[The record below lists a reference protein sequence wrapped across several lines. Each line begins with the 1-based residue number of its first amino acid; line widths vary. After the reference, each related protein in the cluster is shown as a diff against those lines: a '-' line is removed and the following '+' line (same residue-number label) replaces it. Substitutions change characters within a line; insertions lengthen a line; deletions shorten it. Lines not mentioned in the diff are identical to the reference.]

1 MKKRI
6 ISMLLAGMMVLNS
19 AVVYADADMTG
30 DYTTYA
36 EETESGSEDEVA
48 VQSEAA
54 GVNASS
60 DDNANISVNEA
71 SEAEND
77 EVAFTDGDTDE
88 VEITEENPTDVS
100 SQDETDENTEIEFA
114 EAEDIF
120 SENEVVVQTGETI
133 TASGTLATGVNW
145 SLSDAGNLQFSGSGA
160 IEKDNG
166 QDNYPWDMTQVF
178 TVTIQSGI
186 TEIGSGAFA
195 DGTKLTKVFI
205 SADTLRTVSADAFQ
219 NCSKAETDL
228 YYSGNAPTVIPAFTG
243 TAKVSVYYKEAD
255 VTWTDAFRAA
265 YTDVTWEPCCTI
277 NGTTAN
283 TNHSYVRTNNEMQ
296 IQTDGK
302 NYPTKDNTAYYD
314 ATCSVCGNVGKDYN
328 NCINCIDT
336 TDLQSD
342 HPYNTETS
350 TDWTVSME
358 GAEEIILTFDAKT
371 KFETNYDD
379 FFYIYKEDGELYQ
392 KFINDQLAG
401 KTVIVPGSSATLK
414 LTTDYNTEE
423 WGFAVTK
430 AYGTTHKWNNVV
442 TKPAERDQTGT
453 LTKTCQKCGEVI
465 EEVIPAPY
473 IVCGDDDNI
482 FWGITPDGVLEIAPN
497 TDADVSMKGYG
508 TEYEG
513 SNYGITTAPWGEY
526 RPYFKG
532 VKIKKGITD
541 IGTCVFSGL
550 SNLKWAELDD
560 GIKTIGQSAFSD
572 CKVLEKVKLP
582 ANLATIESYVFSGC
596 KTLEK
601 IELPEKLTYIGNGAF
616 SDTGLRSIRIPASL
630 KRCDKYAFG
639 SNSNN
644 SIDTVYIEDLTSW
657 LSMEEGPN
665 FFSSEDIEL
674 SSKSPTIKYYVD
686 GELLERLVIPDEVT
700 SIREYAFNCGKEI
713 REIVF
718 HENVKTI
725 GRSAFLGC
733 ENLELTRDKLPNYL
747 QTIGAYAFAK
757 CKKISK
763 VGIPSSVTEIGEAA
777 FAMCSGMT
785 QCIFAQ
791 DIQIEKISR
800 KLFQGCTSLEK
811 TTIPAGVTIIEG
823 YAFQNCKK
831 LDSITIP
838 ATVIS
843 ILSEAFYSCTN
854 LEAVEFEKDSKL
866 KNIED
871 YVFAYCDS
879 LKSIQI
885 PANVI
890 TIKLAAFCG
899 SVDELV
905 FLGDFGNFNS
915 MLEMDFHGSR
925 KITYYACND
934 TWNSSEAQNFLS
946 NSSYNITPNPIHMST
961 ESTSLTPA
969 TCTEAGERTFVCDH
983 CNKSFTEVLP
993 ATGHK
998 LTLKEHKD
1006 ATCIEKGCDI
1016 QICSNCKEEFKT
1028 ELDIDP
1034 NAHQYGEGK
1043 VIAPTCSRDGYTV
1056 YTCQLCKNTK
1066 HEDYKPRTEHVYED
1080 TVVKSTCQMQGYT
1093 IHQCKNCDYSY
1104 TDTWTEPLEHDYEA
1118 IVKAPACTERGYTVY
1133 TCKNC
1138 GYTYTDNYVGASGH
1152 KYTKKVVAPTCV
1164 SRGYTENICDVC
1176 GNEYVSDYKSATG
1189 HTYKRTVKDP
1199 TCTEEGYTLLTC
1211 ENCDYETKSDI
1222 RRAKGH
1228 NYEETITESTCTTK
1242 GFITYTCTDC
1252 GDSYK
1257 GKETDL
1263 APHKWDKGTVTKQ
1276 ATYLS
1281 KGTIEYKCADCDAK
1295 YTEEI
1300 PMSGQTALSD
1310 CTVTL
1315 SYHKTAYDGKEKTP
1329 KITVKNSNGIVSE
1342 EDYTVTYADNVNAGN
1357 AKVII
1362 TAKTGDVSIKGTVEK
1377 GFTIAKAKQSVSA
1390 ASTDEQIH
1398 VKASTEIQADGI
1410 GDISLKTSTP
1420 DLVDINETTVTG
1432 KKAGL
1437 ALIKV
1442 TVSGDANHEEAST
1455 MVAVGV
1461 NENHVIEQV
1470 IENQKTLE
1478 NGDVEYD
1485 EVQRC
1490 TLCKEEISRTTRTL
1504 KNIKSCEVKLSA
1516 FTYVYDGK
1524 EVKPEVTVL
1533 LEDTTLS
1540 EGTDYRLEYQD
1551 NNRVGEASVSVT
1563 GIGNYT
1569 DTKTVSFQIV
1579 EKPKQ
1584 PTAPVIEKLDTVNI
1598 TSIANAKKGIK
1609 LTWNRV
1615 SGAQGYIIYRA
1626 YGKGGYKAIKT
1637 VTNGATA
1644 AYTDTGATTNG
1655 GKYTYVVCA
1664 YKGSIK
1670 GAYVGKTYYYL
1681 KQNRIS
1687 SVKNIASKKAT
1698 VKWTRN
1704 TKANGYQVNYK
1715 TGKKQKTI
1723 TVKSNK
1729 TLNKVLKSLKKKA
1742 TYSVKVRSYKKVSG
1756 VTYYSEWSSAK
1767 KVKIKK

>member
-36 EETESGSEDEVA
+36 EETENGSEDEVA

-54 GVNASS
+54 EVNVSA

-100 SQDETDENTEIEFA
+100 SQDENGKIEFVE

-120 SENEVVVQTGETI
+120 SENEVAVQTGETI

-166 QDNYPWDMTQVF
+166 QDNYPWDMTRVF
-178 TVTIQSGI
+178 TVTIQRGI

-195 DGTKLTKVFI
+195 DGTNLTNVAI
-205 SADTLRTVSADAFQ
+205 SADTLQTVSADAFQ
-219 NCSKAETDL
+219 NCPKAEINL
-228 YYSGNAPTVIPAFTG
+228 YYSGNAPTAIPAFTG

-255 VTWTDAFRAA
+255 ATWTDAFRAA

-283 TNHSYVRTNNEMQ
+283 THHTYVRTNDEMQ

-336 TDLQSD
+336 ADLQSD
-342 HPYNTETS
+342 HPYNTETT

-358 GAEEIILTFDAKT
+358 GAEEIILTFDKLT

-414 LTTDYNTEE
+414 LTTDYSTDD

-497 TDADVSMKGYG
+497 TDADVSMKDYG
-508 TEYEG
+508 TRYEG

-639 SNSNN
+639 SNSTVNA
-644 SIDTVYIEDLTSW
+644 VYIEDLTSW
-657 LSMEEGPN
+657 LSMEEGPD

-674 SSKSPTIKYYVD
+674 YSKSPTIKYYVD

-791 DIQIEKISR
+791 EIQIEKISR

-831 LDSITIP
+831 LDRITIP

-915 MLEMDFHGSR
+915 MLEMDFHGPR

-983 CNKSFTEVLP
+983 CNKSFTEELP

-998 LTLKEHKD
+998 LTSKEHKD

-1016 QICSNCKEEFKT
+1016 QVCSNCKEEFRT
-1028 ELDIDP
+1028 ELETDP
-1034 NAHQYGEGK
+1034 TAHQYDDGT
-1043 VIAPTCSRDGYTV
+1043 VIEPTCSRDGYTV

-1066 HEDYKPRTEHVYED
+1066 HEDYKPRTEHAYED

-1118 IVKAPACTERGYTVY
+1118 TVKAPTCTERGYTY
-1133 TCKNC
+1133 YSCKNC
-1138 GYTYTDNYVGASGH
+1138 GYSYRDNYVGAQGH
-1152 KYTKKVVAPTCV
+1152 KYTKTVTAPTCTAE
-1164 SRGYTENICDVC
+1164 GYTENICSVC
-1176 GNEYVSDYKSATG
+1176 GVSYISNYKEATG
-1189 HTYKRTVKDP
+1189 HDYEVKVKNP

-1211 ENCDYETKSDI
+1211 KNCDYETKSDI
-1222 RRAKGH
+1222 RSAKGH

-1252 GDSYK
+1252 GDSHK

-1276 ATYLS
+1276 ATYLLN
-1281 KGTIEYKCADCDAK
+1281 GTIEYKCADCDAE

-1300 PMSGQTALSD
+1300 PMLGQTALSN

-1315 SYHKTAYDGKEKTP
+1315 SYRKTAYDGKEKTP

-1342 EDYTVTYADNVNAGN
+1342 DDYTVTYANNINAGN

-1410 GDISLKTSTP
+1410 GDISLETSTP

-1461 NENHVIEQV
+1461 NENHVIEQM

-1655 GKYTYVVCA
+1655 GKYTYAVCA

-1687 SVKNIASKKAT
+1687 SVKNNASKKAT

>member
-30 DYTTYA
+30 DYTTYV

-54 GVNASS
+54 EVNVST

-100 SQDETDENTEIEFA
+100 SQDENGEIEFVE

-120 SENEVVVQTGETI
+120 SENEVAVQTGETI
-133 TASGTLATGVNW
+133 TASGTFATGVNW

-178 TVTIQSGI
+178 TVTIQRGI

-195 DGTKLTKVFI
+195 DGTNLTNVAI
-205 SADTLRTVSADAFQ
+205 SADTLQTVSADAFQ

-255 VTWTDAFRAA
+255 ATWTDAFRAD
-265 YTDVTWEPCCTI
+265 YVDVTWEPCCTI
-277 NGTTAN
+277 NGITAN
-283 TNHSYVRTNNEMQ
+283 TNHSYVRTNNEIQ

-302 NYPTKDNTAYYD
+302 NYPTKDNRAYYD

-401 KTVIVPGSSATLK
+401 KTVVVPGSSVTLR
-414 LTTDYNTEE
+414 LTTDYSTDD

-508 TEYEG
+508 TRYEG

-541 IGTCVFSGL
+541 IGICVFSGL

-601 IELPEKLTYIGNGAF
+601 IELPEKLTYIGSGAF
-616 SDTGLRSIRIPASL
+616 SDTGLRSIRMPASL

-639 SNSNN
+639 SSSNN

-700 SIREYAFNCGKEI
+700 SIRDYAFNCGKEI
-713 REIVF
+713 REVVF
-718 HENVKTI
+718 HENVKII

-791 DIQIEKISR
+791 EIQIEKISR

-915 MLEMDFHGSR
+915 MLEMDFHGPR

-946 NSSYNITPNPIHMST
+946 NSSYHITPNPIHMST

-1016 QICSNCKEEFKT
+1016 QVCSNCKKEFRT
-1028 ELDIDP
+1028 ELETDP
-1034 NAHQYGEGK
+1034 TAHQYDDGT
-1043 VIAPTCSRDGYTV
+1043 VIEPTCSRDGYTV

-1118 IVKAPACTERGYTVY
+1118 TVKAPTCTERGYTY
-1133 TCKNC
+1133 YSCKNC
-1138 GYTYTDNYVGASGH
+1138 GYSYRDNYVGAQGH
-1152 KYTKKVVAPTCV
+1152 KYTKTVTAPTCTAE
-1164 SRGYTENICDVC
+1164 GYTENICSVC
-1176 GNEYVSDYKSATG
+1176 GVSYISNYKEATG
-1189 HTYKRTVKDP
+1189 HDYEVKVKKP

-1211 ENCDYETKSDI
+1211 KNCDYETKSDI
-1222 RRAKGH
+1222 RSAKGH

-1252 GDSYK
+1252 GDSHK

-1276 ATYLS
+1276 ATYLLN
-1281 KGTIEYKCADCDAK
+1281 GIIEYKCADCDAE

-1300 PMSGQTALSD
+1300 PMLGQTALSN

-1315 SYHKTAYDGKEKTP
+1315 SYRKTAYDGKEKTP

-1461 NENHVIEQV
+1461 NENHVIEQM

-1490 TLCKEEISRTTRTL
+1490 TLCEEEISRATRFL
-1504 KNIKSCEVKLSA
+1504 KNIKSCEVKLAASA
-1516 FTYVYDGK
+1516 YIYDGK

-1569 DTKTVSFQIV
+1569 DTKTVFFQIV
-1579 EKPKQ
+1579 EKQKEPV
-1584 PTAPVIEKLDTVNI
+1584 APVVEKLDTVNI

-1644 AYTDTGATTNG
+1644 TYTDTGAKTNG
-1655 GKYTYVVCA
+1655 GKYTYAVCA

-1687 SVKNIASKKAT
+1687 SVKNNASKKAT

>member
-30 DYTTYA
+30 DYTTYV

-54 GVNASS
+54 EVNASA

-100 SQDETDENTEIEFA
+100 SQDETDENAEIEFT

-120 SENEVVVQTGETI
+120 SENEVAVQAGETI

-178 TVTIQSGI
+178 TVTIQRGI
-186 TEIGSGAFA
+186 TEIGSGAFV
-195 DGTKLTKVFI
+195 DGTNLTNVAI
-205 SADTLRTVSADAFQ
+205 SADTLQTVSADAFQ
-219 NCSKAETDL
+219 NCSKAEAEL

-265 YTDVTWEPCCTI
+265 YTDVTWKPCCTI

-283 TNHSYVRTNNEMQ
+283 TNHTYVRTNNEMQ

-336 TDLQSD
+336 TELQSD

-401 KTVIVPGSSATLK
+401 KTVVVPGSSVTLK
-414 LTTDYNTEE
+414 LTTDYSTDD

-508 TEYEG
+508 TRYEG

-639 SNSNN
+639 SNSTVNA
-644 SIDTVYIEDLTSW
+644 VYIEDLTSW
-657 LSMEEGPN
+657 LSMEEGPD

-674 SSKSPTIKYYVD
+674 YSKSPTIKYYVD

-733 ENLELTRDKLPNYL
+733 EKLELTRDKLPNYL

-763 VGIPSSVTEIGEAA
+763 VGIASSVTEIGEAA

-800 KLFQGCTSLEK
+800 KMFQDCTSL
-811 TTIPAGVTIIEG
+811 
-823 YAFQNCKK
+823 
-831 LDSITIP
+831 
-838 ATVIS
+838 
-843 ILSEAFYSCTN
+843 
-854 LEAVEFEKDSKL
+854 
-866 KNIED
+866 
-871 YVFAYCDS
+871 
-879 LKSIQI
+879 
-885 PANVI
+885 
-890 TIKLAAFCG
+890 
-899 SVDELV
+899 
-905 FLGDFGNFNS
+905 
-915 MLEMDFHGSR
+915 
-925 KITYYACND
+925 
-934 TWNSSEAQNFLS
+934 
-946 NSSYNITPNPIHMST
+946 
-961 ESTSLTPA
+961 
-969 TCTEAGERTFVCDH
+969 
-983 CNKSFTEVLP
+983 
-993 ATGHK
+993 
-998 LTLKEHKD
+998 
-1006 ATCIEKGCDI
+1006 
-1016 QICSNCKEEFKT
+1016 
-1028 ELDIDP
+1028 
-1034 NAHQYGEGK
+1034 
-1043 VIAPTCSRDGYTV
+1043 
-1056 YTCQLCKNTK
+1056 
-1066 HEDYKPRTEHVYED
+1066 
-1080 TVVKSTCQMQGYT
+1080 
-1093 IHQCKNCDYSY
+1093 
-1104 TDTWTEPLEHDYEA
+1104 
-1118 IVKAPACTERGYTVY
+1118 
-1133 TCKNC
+1133 
-1138 GYTYTDNYVGASGH
+1138 
-1152 KYTKKVVAPTCV
+1152 
-1164 SRGYTENICDVC
+1164 
-1176 GNEYVSDYKSATG
+1176 
-1189 HTYKRTVKDP
+1189 
-1199 TCTEEGYTLLTC
+1199 
-1211 ENCDYETKSDI
+1211 
-1222 RRAKGH
+1222 
-1228 NYEETITESTCTTK
+1228 
-1242 GFITYTCTDC
+1242 
-1252 GDSYK
+1252 
-1257 GKETDL
+1257 
-1263 APHKWDKGTVTKQ
+1263 
-1276 ATYLS
+1276 
-1281 KGTIEYKCADCDAK
+1281 
-1295 YTEEI
+1295 
-1300 PMSGQTALSD
+1300 
-1310 CTVTL
+1310 
-1315 SYHKTAYDGKEKTP
+1315 
-1329 KITVKNSNGIVSE
+1329 
-1342 EDYTVTYADNVNAGN
+1342 
-1357 AKVII
+1357 
-1362 TAKTGDVSIKGTVEK
+1362 
-1377 GFTIAKAKQSVSA
+1377 
-1390 ASTDEQIH
+1390 
-1398 VKASTEIQADGI
+1398 
-1410 GDISLKTSTP
+1410 
-1420 DLVDINETTVTG
+1420 
-1432 KKAGL
+1432 
-1437 ALIKV
+1437 
-1442 TVSGDANHEEAST
+1442 
-1455 MVAVGV
+1455 
-1461 NENHVIEQV
+1461 
-1470 IENQKTLE
+1470 
-1478 NGDVEYD
+1478 
-1485 EVQRC
+1485 
-1490 TLCKEEISRTTRTL
+1490 
-1504 KNIKSCEVKLSA
+1504 
-1516 FTYVYDGK
+1516 
-1524 EVKPEVTVL
+1524 
-1533 LEDTTLS
+1533 
-1540 EGTDYRLEYQD
+1540 
-1551 NNRVGEASVSVT
+1551 
-1563 GIGNYT
+1563 
-1569 DTKTVSFQIV
+1569 
-1579 EKPKQ
+1579 
-1584 PTAPVIEKLDTVNI
+1584 
-1598 TSIANAKKGIK
+1598 
-1609 LTWNRV
+1609 
-1615 SGAQGYIIYRA
+1615 
-1626 YGKGGYKAIKT
+1626 
-1637 VTNGATA
+1637 
-1644 AYTDTGATTNG
+1644 
-1655 GKYTYVVCA
+1655 
-1664 YKGSIK
+1664 
-1670 GAYVGKTYYYL
+1670 
-1681 KQNRIS
+1681 
-1687 SVKNIASKKAT
+1687 
-1698 VKWTRN
+1698 
-1704 TKANGYQVNYK
+1704 
-1715 TGKKQKTI
+1715 
-1723 TVKSNK
+1723 
-1729 TLNKVLKSLKKKA
+1729 
-1742 TYSVKVRSYKKVSG
+1742 
-1756 VTYYSEWSSAK
+1756 
-1767 KVKIKK
+1767 

>member
-19 AVVYADADMTG
+19 AVVYAD
-30 DYTTYA
+30 
-36 EETESGSEDEVA
+36 
-48 VQSEAA
+48 
-54 GVNASS
+54 
-60 DDNANISVNEA
+60 DNADISVNEA
-71 SEAEND
+71 SEAENNAD
-77 EVAFTDGDTDE
+77 VAFTDGDTDE
-88 VEITEENPTDVS
+88 VEITEENPTEVC
-100 SQDETDENTEIEFA
+100 SQDETDENAEIEFA

-120 SENEVVVQTGETI
+120 SENEVAVQTGETI
-133 TASGTLATGVNW
+133 TASGTLATGVKW

-160 IEKDNG
+160 IEKDDG

-178 TVTIQSGI
+178 AVTIQRGI

-195 DGTKLTKVFI
+195 DGTNLTNVVI
-205 SADTLRTVSADAFQ
+205 SADTLRTVSADAFK
-219 NCSKAETDL
+219 NCSKAEINL
-228 YYSGNAPTVIPAFTG
+228 YYSGNAPTAIPAFTG
-243 TAKVSVYYKEAD
+243 TAKVYTSVYYKD
-255 VTWTDAFRAA
+255 NDSTWTDEYRAA
-265 YTDVTWEPCCTI
+265 YANIQWVACCKVNGVTAKVDHI
-277 NGTTAN
+277 
-283 TNHSYVRTNNEMQ
+283 YVRDSGEIM
-296 IQTDGK
+296 IQTDGN
-302 NYPTKDNTAYYD
+302 NYPTPENMAYYD
-314 ATCSVCGNVGKDYN
+314 VTCSECGNKDREYN
-328 NCINCIDT
+328 DCIHCIDAEN
-336 TDLQSD
+336 LQSD
-342 HPYNTETS
+342 HPYNTETT

-358 GAEEIILTFDAKT
+358 GAEEIILTFDGST

-497 TDADVSMKGYG
+497 TDTDVSI
-508 TEYEG
+508 EG
-513 SNYGITTAPWGEY
+513 TAPWAEY
-526 RPYFKG
+526 RQYCEG
-532 VKIKKGITD
+532 LRIKKGITE
-541 IGTCVFSGL
+541 IGSWVFSGL

-560 GIKTIGQSAFSD
+560 GIKAIRSRAFSD

-582 ANLATIESYVFSGC
+582 ANLLTIDDYAFSGC

-601 IELPEKLTYIGNGAF
+601 IELSEKLTYIGSGAF
-616 SDTGLRSIRIPASL
+616 SDTGLRSIRMPASL

-639 SNSNN
+639 SNSTVNA
-644 SIDTVYIEDLTSW
+644 VYIEDLTSW

-686 GELLERLVIPDEVT
+686 GELLELLVIPDEIT
-700 SIREYAFNCGKEI
+700 SIRDYAFNCGKEI
-713 REIVF
+713 REVVF

-791 DIQIEKISR
+791 DMQIEKISR
-800 KLFQGCTSLEK
+800 KMFQECTSLEK
-811 TTIPAGVTIIEG
+811 TTIPDGATIIERE
-823 YAFQNCKK
+823 AFQNCKK

-838 ATVIS
+838 STVIS
-843 ILSEAFYSCTN
+843 ILSGAFYSCTN

-866 KNIED
+866 KHIED

-934 TWNSSEAQNFLS
+934 TWNSSEAQNFLN
-946 NSSYNITPNPIHMST
+946 NSSYHITPNPIHMSEDYT
-961 ESTSLTPA
+961 VITPA
-969 TCTEAGERTFVCDH
+969 TCTTDGE
-983 CNKSFTEVLP
+983 KSFTCDKCGQTSTGVLP

-998 LTLKEHKD
+998 LTVKDHKD
-1006 ATCIEKGCDI
+1006 ATCNEKGYDV
-1016 QICSNCKEEFKT
+1016 QVCSVCNEEIRT
-1028 ELDIDP
+1028 ELEIDL
-1034 NAHQYGEGK
+1034 NAHKYDEGK
-1043 VIAPTCSRDGYTV
+1043 VIEPTCSSDGYIV
-1056 YTCQLCKNTK
+1056 YTCAVCGNTK
-1066 HEDYKPRTEHVYED
+1066 REYNKPRKEHVMED
-1080 TVVKSTCQMQGYT
+1080 IVVPATCQNQGYT
-1093 IHQCKNCDYSY
+1093 RHQCKNCDYSY
-1104 TDTWTEPLEHDYEA
+1104 DDTWTEASDHNYEA
-1118 IVKAPACTERGYTVY
+1118 TVKAPACTERGYTVY

-1152 KYTKKVVAPTCV
+1152 KYTKKVVEPTCV
-1164 SRGYTENICDVC
+1164 SRGYTENICSVC

-1189 HTYKRTVKDP
+1189 HTYKRTVTAP

-1211 ENCDYETKSDI
+1211 KNCDYETKSDR

-1242 GFITYTCTDC
+1242 GFITSTCTDC
-1252 GDSYK
+1252 GDSHK

-1276 ATYLS
+1276 ATYLLN
-1281 KGTIEYKCADCDAK
+1281 GTIEYKCADCDAE

-1300 PMSGQTALSD
+1300 PMLGQTALSN

-1315 SYHKTAYDGKEKTP
+1315 SYYKTAYDGKEKTP
-1329 KITVKNSNGIVSE
+1329 KVTVKNSNGIVSE
-1342 EDYTVTYADNVNAGN
+1342 DDYTVTYANNINAGN
-1357 AKVII
+1357 AKVIVA
-1362 TAKTGDVSIKGTVEK
+1362 AKTGDVSIKGTVEK

-1390 ASTDEQIH
+1390 ASMDEQIH
-1398 VKASTEIQADGI
+1398 VKTSTEIHVDGI
-1410 GDISLKTSTP
+1410 GNISLETSTP
-1420 DLVDINETTVTG
+1420 DLIDIEETTVTG

-1442 TVSGDANHEEAST
+1442 TASGDANHEEAST
-1455 MVAVGV
+1455 MAAVGV
-1461 NENHVIEQV
+1461 NENHVTEQI

-1485 EVQRC
+1485 EVQKC

-1504 KNIKSCEVKLSA
+1504 KNIKSCEVKLAAS
-1516 FTYVYDGK
+1516 TYIYDGK

-1540 EGTDYRLEYQD
+1540 EGTDYRLEYQN

-1579 EKPKQ
+1579 EKQKEPA
-1584 PTAPVIEKLDTVNI
+1584 APVVEKLDTVNI

-1655 GKYTYVVCA
+1655 GKYTYAVCA

-1687 SVKNIASKKAT
+1687 SVKNNASKKAT

>member
-30 DYTTYA
+30 DYTTYV

-54 GVNASS
+54 EVNASA

-100 SQDETDENTEIEFA
+100 SQDETDENAEIEFT

-120 SENEVVVQTGETI
+120 SENEVAVQTGETI

-277 NGTTAN
+277 NGITAN

-414 LTTDYNTEE
+414 LTTDYSTDD

-508 TEYEG
+508 TRYEG

-639 SNSNN
+639 SNSTVNA
-644 SIDTVYIEDLTSW
+644 VYIEDLTSW

-700 SIREYAFNCGKEI
+700 SIRDYAFNCGKEI

-791 DIQIEKISR
+791 EIQIEKISR

-831 LDSITIP
+831 LDRITIP

-915 MLEMDFHGSR
+915 MLEMDFHGPR

-946 NSSYNITPNPIHMST
+946 NSSYNITPNPIHMSEDYT
-961 ESTSLTPA
+961 VITPA
-969 TCTEAGERTFVCDH
+969 TCTTDGE
-983 CNKSFTEVLP
+983 KSFTCDKCGQASTGVIP

-998 LTLKEHKD
+998 LTVKDHKD
-1006 ATCIEKGCDI
+1006 ATCNEKGYDV
-1016 QICSNCKEEFKT
+1016 QVCSVCNEEIRT
-1028 ELDIDP
+1028 ELEIDL
-1034 NAHQYGEGK
+1034 NAHKYDEGK
-1043 VIAPTCSRDGYTV
+1043 VIEPTCSRDGYTV
-1056 YTCQLCKNTK
+1056 YTCAVCRNTK
-1066 HEDYKPRTEHVYED
+1066 RENIIPHKEHVMED
-1080 TVVKSTCQMQGYT
+1080 IVVPATCQIQGYT
-1093 IHQCKNCDYSY
+1093 IHQCKNCDYTYYDTY
-1104 TDTWTEPLEHDYEA
+1104 TDPLEHDYEA
-1118 IVKAPACTERGYTVY
+1118 TVKAPACTERGYTVY

-1329 KITVKNSNGIVSE
+1329 KITVKNSNGIVSDD
-1342 EDYTVTYADNVNAGN
+1342 DYTVTYADNVNAGN

-1377 GFTIAKAKQSVSA
+1377 GFIIAKAKQSVSA

-1410 GDISLKTSTP
+1410 GDISLETSTP
-1420 DLVDINETTVTG
+1420 DLVDIKETTVIG

-1461 NENHVIEQV
+1461 NENHVIEQM

-1598 TSIANAKKGIK
+1598 ISIANAKKGIK

-1655 GKYTYVVCA
+1655 GKYTYAVCA

-1687 SVKNIASKKAT
+1687 SVKNNASKKAT

>member
-30 DYTTYA
+30 DYTTYV
-36 EETESGSEDEVA
+36 EETENGSEDEVA

-54 GVNASS
+54 EVNVSA

-100 SQDETDENTEIEFA
+100 SQDETDENAEIEFT
-114 EAEDIF
+114 EAEDVF
-120 SENEVVVQTGETI
+120 SENEVAVQTGETI

-178 TVTIQSGI
+178 TVTIQRGI

-195 DGTKLTKVFI
+195 DGTNLTNVAI

-219 NCSKAETDL
+219 NCSKAEVNL

-283 TNHSYVRTNNEMQ
+283 THHTYVRTNDEMQ

-336 TDLQSD
+336 ADLQSD
-342 HPYNTETS
+342 HPYNTETT

-358 GAEEIILTFDAKT
+358 GAEEIILTFDKLT

-414 LTTDYNTEE
+414 LTTDYSTDD

-508 TEYEG
+508 TRYEG

-639 SNSNN
+639 SNSTVNA
-644 SIDTVYIEDLTSW
+644 VYIEDLTSW
-657 LSMEEGPN
+657 LSMEEGPD

-674 SSKSPTIKYYVD
+674 YSKSPTIKYYVD

-791 DIQIEKISR
+791 EIQIEKISR

-831 LDSITIP
+831 LNRITIP

-915 MLEMDFHGSR
+915 MLEMDFHGPR

-1016 QICSNCKEEFKT
+1016 QVCSNCKEEFRT
-1028 ELDIDP
+1028 ELETDP
-1034 NAHQYGEGK
+1034 TAHQYDDGT
-1043 VIAPTCSRDGYTV
+1043 VIEPTCSRDGYTV

-1118 IVKAPACTERGYTVY
+1118 TVKAPTCTERGYTY
-1133 TCKNC
+1133 YSCKNC
-1138 GYTYTDNYVGASGH
+1138 GYSYRDNYVGAQGH
-1152 KYTKKVVAPTCV
+1152 KYTKTVTAPTCTAE
-1164 SRGYTENICDVC
+1164 GYTENICSVC
-1176 GNEYVSDYKSATG
+1176 GVSYISNYKEATG
-1189 HTYKRTVKDP
+1189 HDYEVKVKNP

-1211 ENCDYETKSDI
+1211 KNCDYETKSDI

-1281 KGTIEYKCADCDAK
+1281 NGTIEYKCADCDAE

-1300 PMSGQTALSD
+1300 PMLGQTALSN

-1377 GFTIAKAKQSVSA
+1377 GFIIAKAKQSVSA

-1410 GDISLKTSTP
+1410 GDISLETSTP

-1461 NENHVIEQV
+1461 NENHVIEQM

-1490 TLCKEEISRTTRTL
+1490 TLCEEEISRTTRFL
-1504 KNIKSCEVKLSA
+1504 KNIKSCEVKLAAS
-1516 FTYVYDGK
+1516 TYIYDGK

-1644 AYTDTGATTNG
+1644 AYTDTGAKTNG
-1655 GKYTYVVCA
+1655 GKYTYAVCA

-1687 SVKNIASKKAT
+1687 SVKNNASKKVT

>member
-30 DYTTYA
+30 DYMTYA
-36 EETESGSEDEVA
+36 DTFDSEDEVA
-48 VQSEAA
+48 VQSETAEE
-54 GVNASS
+54 NASA
-60 DDNANISVNEA
+60 DDNANISVNEI
-71 SEAEND
+71 SEAENNAD
-77 EVAFTDGDTDE
+77 VAFTDGDTDE

-100 SQDETDENTEIEFA
+100 SQDETDENAEIELT

-120 SENEVVVQTGETI
+120 SENEVAVQTGETI

-228 YYSGNAPTVIPAFTG
+228 YYSGNAPAVISAFTG

-277 NGTTAN
+277 NGITAN

-336 TDLQSD
+336 TELQSD

-414 LTTDYNTEE
+414 LTTDYSTDD

-508 TEYEG
+508 TRYEG

-639 SNSNN
+639 SNSTVNA
-644 SIDTVYIEDLTSW
+644 VYIEDLTSW

-800 KLFQGCTSLEK
+800 KMFQDCTSLEK
-811 TTIPAGVTIIEG
+811 ITVPDGATIIEDC
-823 YAFQNCKK
+823 AFLNCEK
-831 LDSITIP
+831 LERITIP
-838 ATVIS
+838 ATVITIS
-843 ILSEAFYSCTN
+843 DGAFNYCSN
-854 LEAVEFEKDSKL
+854 LEEVEFTKDSKL
-866 KNIED
+866 KNIGVSGS
-871 YVFAYCDS
+871 VFGGCSA

-885 PANVI
+885 PAGVTSMGI
-890 TIKLAAFCG
+890 SAFSG
-899 SVDELV
+899 SVDELI
-905 FLGDFGNFNS
+905 FLGDFNNFNY
-915 MLEMDFHGSR
+915 LFEMDNFRPR

-934 TWNSSEAQNFLS
+934 TWNSSEAQNLLN
-946 NSSYNITPNPIHMST
+946 NSSYNIMPNPIHMSA

-969 TCTEAGERTFVCDH
+969 TCTEAGERTFVCDY

-998 LTLKEHKD
+998 LTVKDHKD
-1006 ATCIEKGCDI
+1006 ATCNEKGYDV
-1016 QICSNCKEEFKT
+1016 QVCSNCKEEFRT
-1028 ELDIDP
+1028 ELETDP
-1034 NAHQYGEGK
+1034 TAHQYDDGT
-1043 VIAPTCSRDGYTV
+1043 VIEPTCSRDGYTV

-1118 IVKAPACTERGYTVY
+1118 TVKAPTCTERGYTY
-1133 TCKNC
+1133 YSCKNC
-1138 GYTYTDNYVGASGH
+1138 GYSYRDNYVGASGH
-1152 KYTKKVVAPTCV
+1152 KYTKKVVKPTCV

-1189 HTYKRTVKDP
+1189 HTYKCTVKDP

-1211 ENCDYETKSDI
+1211 KNCDYETKSDI
-1222 RRAKGH
+1222 RSAKGH

-1252 GDSYK
+1252 GDSHK

-1342 EDYTVTYADNVNAGN
+1342 DDYTVTYANNINAGN

-1377 GFTIAKAKQSVSA
+1377 GFTIAKAKQFVSA

-1410 GDISLKTSTP
+1410 GDISLETSTP

-1461 NENHVIEQV
+1461 NENHVIEQI

-1504 KNIKSCEVKLSA
+1504 KNIKSCEVKLAAS
-1516 FTYVYDGK
+1516 TYVYDGK

-1655 GKYTYVVCA
+1655 GKYTYAVCA

-1687 SVKNIASKKAT
+1687 SVKNNASKKAT

>member
-30 DYTTYA
+30 DYTTYV

-54 GVNASS
+54 EVNVSA

-100 SQDETDENTEIEFA
+100 SQDENGEIEFA
-114 EAEDIF
+114 EEAEDIF
-120 SENEVVVQTGETI
+120 SENEVAVQTGETI

-178 TVTIQSGI
+178 TVTIQRGI

-195 DGTKLTKVFI
+195 DGTNLTNVAI
-205 SADTLRTVSADAFQ
+205 SADTLQTVSADAFQ

-255 VTWTDAFRAA
+255 ATWTDAFRAD
-265 YTDVTWEPCCTI
+265 YVDVTWEPCCTI
-277 NGTTAN
+277 NGITAN
-283 TNHSYVRTNNEMQ
+283 TNHSYVRTNNEIQ

-302 NYPTKDNTAYYD
+302 NYPTKDNRAYYD

-401 KTVIVPGSSATLK
+401 KTVVVPGSSVTLR
-414 LTTDYNTEE
+414 LTTDYSTDD

-508 TEYEG
+508 TRYEG

-541 IGTCVFSGL
+541 IGICVFSGL

-601 IELPEKLTYIGNGAF
+601 IELPEKLTYIGSGAF
-616 SDTGLRSIRIPASL
+616 SDTGLRSIRMPASL

-639 SNSNN
+639 SSSNN

-700 SIREYAFNCGKEI
+700 SIRDYAFNCGKEI
-713 REIVF
+713 REVVF
-718 HENVKTI
+718 HENVKII

-791 DIQIEKISR
+791 EIQIEKISR

-915 MLEMDFHGSR
+915 MLEMDFHGPR

-946 NSSYNITPNPIHMST
+946 NSSYHITPNPIHMST

-1016 QICSNCKEEFKT
+1016 QVCSNCKKEFRT
-1028 ELDIDP
+1028 ELETDP
-1034 NAHQYGEGK
+1034 TAHQYDDGT
-1043 VIAPTCSRDGYTV
+1043 VIEPTCSTDGYTV

-1118 IVKAPACTERGYTVY
+1118 TVKAPTCTERGYTY
-1133 TCKNC
+1133 YSCKNC
-1138 GYTYTDNYVGASGH
+1138 GYSYRDNYVGAQGH
-1152 KYTKKVVAPTCV
+1152 KYTKTVTAPTCTAE
-1164 SRGYTENICDVC
+1164 GYTENICSVC
-1176 GNEYVSDYKSATG
+1176 GVSYISNYKEATG
-1189 HTYKRTVKDP
+1189 HDYEVKVKKP

-1211 ENCDYETKSDI
+1211 KNCDYETKSDI
-1222 RRAKGH
+1222 RSAKGH

-1252 GDSYK
+1252 GDSHK

-1276 ATYLS
+1276 ATYLLN
-1281 KGTIEYKCADCDAK
+1281 GIIEYKCADCDAE

-1300 PMSGQTALSD
+1300 PMLGQTALSN

-1315 SYHKTAYDGKEKTP
+1315 SYRKTAYDGKEKTP

-1461 NENHVIEQV
+1461 NENHVIEQM

-1490 TLCKEEISRTTRTL
+1490 TLCEEEISRATRFL
-1504 KNIKSCEVKLSA
+1504 KNIKSCEVKLAASA
-1516 FTYVYDGK
+1516 YIYDGK

-1569 DTKTVSFQIV
+1569 DTKTVFFQIV
-1579 EKPKQ
+1579 EKQKEPV
-1584 PTAPVIEKLDTVNI
+1584 APVVEKLDTVNI

-1644 AYTDTGATTNG
+1644 TYTDTGAKTNG
-1655 GKYTYVVCA
+1655 GKYTYAVCA

-1687 SVKNIASKKAT
+1687 SVKNNASKKAT

>member
-30 DYTTYA
+30 DYTTYV

-54 GVNASS
+54 EVNASA

-100 SQDETDENTEIEFA
+100 SQDETDENAEIEFT

-120 SENEVVVQTGETI
+120 SENEVAVQAGETI

-178 TVTIQSGI
+178 TVTIQRGI
-186 TEIGSGAFA
+186 TEIGSGAFV
-195 DGTKLTKVFI
+195 DGTNLTNVAI
-205 SADTLRTVSADAFQ
+205 SADTLQTVSADAFQ
-219 NCSKAETDL
+219 NCSKAEAEL

-265 YTDVTWEPCCTI
+265 YTDVTWKPCCTI

-283 TNHSYVRTNNEMQ
+283 TNHTYVRTNNEMQ

-336 TDLQSD
+336 TELQSD

-401 KTVIVPGSSATLK
+401 KTVVVPGSSVTLK
-414 LTTDYNTEE
+414 LTTDYSTDD

-497 TDADVSMKGYG
+497 TDQKESMKSYSWSHGD
-508 TEYEG
+508 E
-513 SNYGITTAPWGEY
+513 ITDAPWGEY
-526 RPYFKG
+526 RKYFEG
-532 VKIKKGITD
+532 VRIKKGITD
-541 IGTCVFSGL
+541 IGGFYGL

-560 GIKTIGQSAFSD
+560 GIKTIGYRAFSD

-582 ANLATIESYVFSGC
+582 ANLITIDGYAFSGC
-596 KTLEK
+596 KK
-601 IELPEKLTYIGNGAF
+601 IELPEKLTTIRSGAF
-616 SDTGLRSIRIPASL
+616 WDSGLRSIRLPASL
-630 KRCDKYAFG
+630 KRCDNYAFG
-639 SNSNN
+639 SSSNN
-644 SIDTVYIEDLTSW
+644 RIDTVYIEDLTSW

-733 ENLELTRDKLPNYL
+733 EKLELTRDKLPNYL

-763 VGIPSSVTEIGEAA
+763 VGIASSVTEIGEAA

-791 DIQIEKISR
+791 EIQIEKISR

-831 LDSITIP
+831 LDRITIP

-915 MLEMDFHGSR
+915 MLEMDFHGPR

-946 NSSYNITPNPIHMST
+946 NSSYNITPNPIHMSEDYT
-961 ESTSLTPA
+961 VITPA
-969 TCTEAGERTFVCDH
+969 TCTTDGE
-983 CNKSFTEVLP
+983 KSFTCDKCGQASTGVIP

-998 LTLKEHKD
+998 LTVKDHKD
-1006 ATCIEKGCDI
+1006 ATCNEKGYDV
-1016 QICSNCKEEFKT
+1016 QVCSACNEEIRT
-1028 ELDIDP
+1028 ELEIDL
-1034 NAHQYGEGK
+1034 NAHKYDEGK
-1043 VIAPTCSRDGYTV
+1043 VIEPTCSRDGYTV
-1056 YTCQLCKNTK
+1056 YTCAVCGNTK
-1066 HEDYKPRTEHVYED
+1066 RENIIPHKEHVMED
-1080 TVVKSTCQMQGYT
+1080 IGVPATCQIQGYT
-1093 IHQCKNCDYSY
+1093 IHQCKNCDYTYYDTY
-1104 TDTWTEPLEHDYEA
+1104 TDPLEHDYEA
-1118 IVKAPACTERGYTVY
+1118 TVKAPACTERGYTVY

-1252 GDSYK
+1252 RDSYK

-1377 GFTIAKAKQSVSA
+1377 GFIIAKAKQSVSA

-1410 GDISLKTSTP
+1410 GDISLETSTP

-1461 NENHVIEQV
+1461 NENHVIEQM

-1584 PTAPVIEKLDTVNI
+1584 LTAPVIEKLDTVNI

-1655 GKYTYVVCA
+1655 GKYTYAVCA

-1687 SVKNIASKKAT
+1687 SVKNNASKKAT

>member
-30 DYTTYA
+30 DYTTYV
-36 EETESGSEDEVA
+36 EETENGSEDEVA

-54 GVNASS
+54 EVNVSA

-100 SQDETDENTEIEFA
+100 SQDETDENAEIEFT
-114 EAEDIF
+114 EAEDVF
-120 SENEVVVQTGETI
+120 SENEVAVQTGETI

-178 TVTIQSGI
+178 TVTIQRGI

-195 DGTKLTKVFI
+195 DGTNLTNVAI

-219 NCSKAETDL
+219 NCSKAEVNL

-283 TNHSYVRTNNEMQ
+283 THHTYVRTNDEMQ

-336 TDLQSD
+336 ADLQSD
-342 HPYNTETS
+342 HPYNTETT

-358 GAEEIILTFDAKT
+358 GAEEIILTFDKLT

-414 LTTDYNTEE
+414 LTTDYSTDD

-508 TEYEG
+508 TRYEG

-639 SNSNN
+639 SNSTVNA
-644 SIDTVYIEDLTSW
+644 VYIEDLTSW
-657 LSMEEGPN
+657 LSMEEGPD

-674 SSKSPTIKYYVD
+674 YSKSPTIKYYVD

-791 DIQIEKISR
+791 EIQIEKISR

-831 LDSITIP
+831 LNRITIP

-915 MLEMDFHGSR
+915 MLEMDFHGPR

-1016 QICSNCKEEFKT
+1016 QVCSNCKEEFRT
-1028 ELDIDP
+1028 ELETDP
-1034 NAHQYGEGK
+1034 TAHQYDDGT
-1043 VIAPTCSRDGYTV
+1043 VIEPTCSRDGYTV

-1118 IVKAPACTERGYTVY
+1118 TVKAPTCTERGYTY
-1133 TCKNC
+1133 YSCKNC
-1138 GYTYTDNYVGASGH
+1138 GYSYRDNYVGAQGH
-1152 KYTKKVVAPTCV
+1152 KYTKTVTAPTCTAE
-1164 SRGYTENICDVC
+1164 GYTENICSVC
-1176 GNEYVSDYKSATG
+1176 GVSYISNYKEATG
-1189 HTYKRTVKDP
+1189 HDYEVKVKNP

-1211 ENCDYETKSDI
+1211 KNCDYETKSDI

-1281 KGTIEYKCADCDAK
+1281 NGTIEYKCADCDAE

-1300 PMSGQTALSD
+1300 PMLGQTALSN

-1377 GFTIAKAKQSVSA
+1377 GFIIAKAKQSVSA

-1410 GDISLKTSTP
+1410 GDISLETSTP

-1461 NENHVIEQV
+1461 NENHVIEQM
-1470 IENQKTLE
+1470 IEHQKTLE

-1490 TLCKEEISRTTRTL
+1490 TLCEEEISRTTRFL
-1504 KNIKSCEVKLSA
+1504 KNIKSCEVKLAAS
-1516 FTYVYDGK
+1516 TYVYDGK

-1655 GKYTYVVCA
+1655 GKYTYAVCA

-1687 SVKNIASKKAT
+1687 SVKNNASKKAT

>member
-120 SENEVVVQTGETI
+120 SENEVAVQTGETI

-178 TVTIQSGI
+178 TVTIQRGI

-195 DGTKLTKVFI
+195 DGTNLTNVAI

-283 TNHSYVRTNNEMQ
+283 THHTYVRTNDEMQ

-358 GAEEIILTFDAKT
+358 GAEEIILTFDEKT

-401 KTVIVPGSSATLK
+401 KTVVVPGSFVTLR
-414 LTTDYNTEE
+414 LTTDYSTDD

-508 TEYEG
+508 TRYEG

-639 SNSNN
+639 SNSTVNA
-644 SIDTVYIEDLTSW
+644 VYIEDLTSW
-657 LSMEEGPN
+657 LSMEEGPD

-674 SSKSPTIKYYVD
+674 YSKSPTIKYYVD

-791 DIQIEKISR
+791 EIQIEKISR
-800 KLFQGCTSLEK
+800 KLFQGCGSLEK
-811 TTIPAGVTIIEG
+811 ITIPSSVTTIEGRAFFLCKSLEKINIPENIISIGDYVFDGCSNLKEVKFEKESKLETIGDGAFWWCAIRSIRIPAGVT
-823 YAFQNCKK
+823 
-831 LDSITIP
+831 SIGEK
-838 ATVIS
+838 ALAVS
-843 ILSEAFYSCTN
+843 N
-854 LEAVEFEKDSKL
+854 LVD
-866 KNIED
+866 
-871 YVFAYCDS
+871 
-879 LKSIQI
+879 
-885 PANVI
+885 I
-890 TIKLAAFCG
+890 TFM
-899 SVDELV
+899 
-905 FLGDFGNFNS
+905 GDFGDFNS
-915 MLEMDFHGSR
+915 MFEMGEYTAR
-925 KITYYACND
+925 TITYYACNS
-934 TWNSSEAQNFLS
+934 TWTSSAAQKFFS
-946 NSSYNITPNPIHMST
+946 NQNNVTQNPIHMSEDYT
-961 ESTSLTPA
+961 VITPA
-969 TCTEAGERTFVCDH
+969 TCTTDGE
-983 CNKSFTEVLP
+983 KSFTCDKCGQASTGVIP

-998 LTLKEHKD
+998 LTVKEHKD
-1006 ATCIEKGCDI
+1006 ATCNEKGYDV
-1016 QICSNCKEEFKT
+1016 QVCSVCNEEIRT
-1028 ELDIDP
+1028 ELEIDL
-1034 NAHQYGEGK
+1034 NAHKYDEGK
-1043 VIAPTCSRDGYTV
+1043 VIEPTCSRDGYTV
-1056 YTCQLCKNTK
+1056 YTCTVCGNTK
-1066 HEDYKPRTEHVYED
+1066 RENIIPHKEHVIED
-1080 TVVKSTCQMQGYT
+1080 IVVPATCQNQGYT
-1093 IHQCKNCDYSY
+1093 RHQCKNCGYSY
-1104 TDTWTEPLEHDYEA
+1104 DDTWTEASDHAYEA
-1118 IVKAPACTERGYTVY
+1118 TVKAPACTERGYTVY

-1152 KYTKKVVAPTCV
+1152 KYTKKVVEPTCV

-1189 HTYKRTVKDP
+1189 HTYKRTVKEP

-1211 ENCDYETKSDI
+1211 KNCDYETKSDR

-1252 GDSYK
+1252 GDSHK

-1263 APHKWDKGTVTKQ
+1263 ASHKWDKGTVTKQ
-1276 ATYLS
+1276 ATYLLN
-1281 KGTIEYKCADCDAK
+1281 GTIEYKCADCDAE

-1300 PMSGQTALSD
+1300 PMLGQTALSN

-1315 SYHKTAYDGKEKTP
+1315 SYYKTAYDGKEKTP
-1329 KITVKNSNGIVSE
+1329 KVTVKNSNGIVSE
-1342 EDYTVTYADNVNAGN
+1342 DNYTVTYANNINAGN
-1357 AKVII
+1357 AKVIVA
-1362 TAKTGDVSIKGTVEK
+1362 AKTGDVSIKGTVEK

-1390 ASTDEQIH
+1390 ASMDEQIH
-1398 VKASTEIQADGI
+1398 VKTSTEIQVDGI
-1410 GDISLKTSTP
+1410 GDISLETSTP
-1420 DLVDINETTVTG
+1420 DLIDIEETTVTG

-1442 TVSGDANHEEAST
+1442 TASGDANHEEAST
-1455 MVAVGV
+1455 MAAVGV
-1461 NENHVIEQV
+1461 NENHVTEQI

-1485 EVQRC
+1485 EVQKC

-1504 KNIKSCEVKLSA
+1504 KNIKSCEVKLAAS
-1516 FTYVYDGK
+1516 TYIYDGK

-1540 EGTDYRLEYQD
+1540 EGTDYRLEYQN

-1579 EKPKQ
+1579 EKQKEPA
-1584 PTAPVIEKLDTVNI
+1584 APVVEKLDTVNI

-1655 GKYTYVVCA
+1655 GKYTYAVCA

-1687 SVKNIASKKAT
+1687 SVKNNASKKAT